1 MGTLRSV
8 LGWGSAIEVCLQ
20 TRMLPGLEMAV
31 STFYGPGLSFES
43 GLRLNWVA
51 TELGCPIGVA
61 ALRSAEK

>member
-51 TELGCPIGVA
+51 TELGCP
-61 ALRSAEK
+61 